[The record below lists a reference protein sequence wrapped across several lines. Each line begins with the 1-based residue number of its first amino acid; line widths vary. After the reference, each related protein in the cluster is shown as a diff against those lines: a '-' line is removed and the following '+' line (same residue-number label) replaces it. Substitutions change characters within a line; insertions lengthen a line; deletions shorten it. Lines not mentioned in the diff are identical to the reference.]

1 MGNEELSCPNTPMYD
16 NVEQL
21 EIRPGPKITFEQD
34 ENPQDGN
41 TCDTG
46 RIENT
51 EKVKSSYPDTSVN
64 LDLKSSM
71 DAEES
76 TAGYMEDDPKNIH
89 TNSTASKEKNS
100 SNLIV
105 KESISKDKNST
116 EDIEEGSADIT
127 EKDYTY
133 NIRKPDNTEK
143 NCMDKMDNISAD
155 MENNCTNKRNERV
168 IDNWQNDS
176 MKNIEIHKVD
186 KSSSDNIEKNSLDKK
201 NLDPSCNKQQDYSN
215 NTEKESTNNTE
226 RESTNNTEKEST
238 DNTEK
243 ESTNNTEK
251 ESTNN
256 TEKISTDKM
265 DLDFSDNIN
274 QRLTSTENNSTNKSE
289 EMSVFSEKVFENST
303 CDPKNRDEREKQ
315 KTEAIENLRECIQ
328 KTVDNCRALTQV

>member
-1 MGNEELSCPNTPMYD
+1 MENEELSCPNTPMYD

-21 EIRPGPKITFEQD
+21 EIRPGPKIPFEQD

-46 RIENT
+46 RI
-51 EKVKSSYPDTSVN
+51 
-64 LDLKSSM
+64 
-71 DAEES
+71 
-76 TAGYMEDDPKNIH
+76 PKNIH
-89 TNSTASKEKNS
+89 TNSTANKEKNS
-100 SNLIV
+100 SNIIV

-143 NCMDKMDNISAD
+143 NCIDKMDNISAD
-155 MENNCTNKRNERV
+155 MENNCTNKRNERA

-176 MKNIEIHKVD
+176 MKNIEIQNVD
-186 KSSSDNIEKNSLDKK
+186 KSSSDNIEKNSSDKK
-201 NLDPSCNKQQDYSN
+201 NLDLSCNKQQDYSN
-215 NTEKESTNNTE
+215 NKEKK
-226 RESTNNTEKEST
+226 STNNTEKEST
-238 DNTEK
+238 SNTEKESTSNTEK

-256 TEKISTDKM
+256 TENISTDKM

-274 QRLTSTENNSTNKSE
+274 QRFTRENNSTNKSE
-289 EMSVFSEKVFENST
+289 EMSVFSEKVFENSK

>member
-1 MGNEELSCPNTPMYD
+1 MGNEEPSCPNTPMYD

-21 EIRPGPKITFEQD
+21 EIRPGPKIPIEQD
-34 ENPQDGN
+34 ENPQDGS

-89 TNSTASKEKNS
+89 TNSTANKEKNS
-100 SNLIV
+100 SNIIV

-143 NCMDKMDNISAD
+143 NCIDKMDNISAD
-155 MENNCTNKRNERV
+155 MDNNCTNKRNEKA

-176 MKNIEIHKVD
+176 MKNIEIHNVD
-186 KSSSDNIEKNSLDKK
+186 KSSSDNIKKNSSDKK
-201 NLDPSCNKQQDYSN
+201 NLDPSYNKQQDYSN
-215 NTEKESTNNTE
+215 NKEK
-226 RESTNNTEKEST
+226 ESTNNTEKEST
-238 DNTEK
+238 
-243 ESTNNTEK
+243 NNKEK

-274 QRLTSTENNSTNKSE
+274 QRFTRENNSTNKYE
-289 EMSVFSEKVFENST
+289 EMSVFSEKVFENSK

>member
-1 MGNEELSCPNTPMYD
+1 MGNEELSCPNTSMYD

-21 EIRPGPKITFEQD
+21 EIRPGPKIPFEQD

-46 RIENT
+46 RIKNT

-89 TNSTASKEKNS
+89 TNSTDNKEKNS
-100 SNLIV
+100 SNIIV
-105 KESISKDKNST
+105 KESINNKDNNST
-116 EDIEEGSADIT
+116 EDIEKGSADII
-127 EKDYTY
+127 EKDSTY

-143 NCMDKMDNISAD
+143 NCIDKMDNISAD
-155 MENNCTNKRNERV
+155 MENNCTNKRNERG

-176 MKNIEIHKVD
+176 MKNIEIHNVD
-186 KSSSDNIEKNSLDKK
+186 KSSSDKK
-201 NLDPSCNKQQDYSN
+201 NLDPSCNKEQDYSN
-215 NTEKESTNNTE
+215 NK
-226 RESTNNTEKEST
+226 
-238 DNTEK
+238 EK

-256 TEKISTDKM
+256 TEKIFTDKM

-274 QRLTSTENNSTNKSE
+274 QRFTSTENNSTNKSE
-289 EMSVFSEKVFENST
+289 EMSVFSEKVFENSK

-328 KTVDNCRALTQV
+328 KTLDNCRALTQV

>member
-1 MGNEELSCPNTPMYD
+1 MGNEEPSCPNTPMYD

-21 EIRPGPKITFEQD
+21 EIRPGPKIPFEQD
-34 ENPQDGN
+34 ENPQDGS

-89 TNSTASKEKNS
+89 TNSTANKEKNS
-100 SNLIV
+100 SNIIV

-143 NCMDKMDNISAD
+143 NCIDKMDNISAD
-155 MENNCTNKRNERV
+155 MDNNCTNKRNEKA

-176 MKNIEIHKVD
+176 MKNIEIHNVD
-186 KSSSDNIEKNSLDKK
+186 KSSSDNIKKNSSDKK
-201 NLDPSCNKQQDYSN
+201 NLDPSYNKQQDYSN
-215 NTEKESTNNTE
+215 NK
-226 RESTNNTEKEST
+226 
-238 DNTEK
+238 
-243 ESTNNTEK
+243 EK

-274 QRLTSTENNSTNKSE
+274 QRFTRENNSTNKSE
-289 EMSVFSEKVFENST
+289 EMSVFSEKVFENSK